1 MDIQEKA
8 NSYAEVKA
16 KEAITK
22 AIAQAYID
30 GYKDGYKSGQE
41 NIKTECNDA
50 EFVDLGLPSGTLWA
64 SDYLRDANGNISF
77 VTYEEAKNYSFP
89 NVEQWEELNSFCKWL
104 VKDLIDGKQIQC
116 VGPNGNYIFFSTT
129 GLIKANSYVN
139 KSYIYMWLMD
149 EGKSTSKNCI
159 KINYDKDCTPTFN
172 RKLTVSF
179 CGFKLPIRLV
189 H

>member
-1 MDIQEKA
+1 MK
-8 NSYAEVKA
+8 KLR
-16 KEAITK
+16 ITH
-22 AIAQAYID
+22 
-30 GYKDGYKSGQE
+30 
-41 NIKTECNDA
+41 
-50 EFVDLGLPSGTLWA
+50 
-64 SDYLRDANGNISF
+64 
-77 VTYEEAKNYSFP
+77 FP

-159 KINYDKDCTPTFN
+159 KRLNKKMSKN
-172 RKLTVSF
+172 NAHLRLTES
-179 CGFKLPIRLV
+179 
-189 H
+189 